1 MADQYTWEKA
11 NQAGYTTAVTQ
22 LNRKTI
28 ADGSLLND
36 YVIETFSSRDQYLID
51 NCNKVE
57 SSANSVY
64 STVNSNSAENWNNAK
79 LSGFSAFQFNDENV
93 VGAMHSLET
102 LTLNFK
108 YPFNITTATDKI
120 TIGAKNLN
128 ESYFQLAKSAGSTV
142 SYPDISNEP
151 PRGSNDGLAAL
162 FGANNVLSDN
172 LINNH
177 TPNVNTLFDNSYTYS
192 EHAVAFVN
200 SNAGNAGFS
209 FNGSTGNYHAGVGF
223 NKSNNCHGGG
233 VGINY
238 SCASSGSIAF
248 NNSQATYRA
257 LAITNST
264 ANAASLAIINSL
276 SDYRAYAAINSTAR
290 ACGAAYINSN
300 GASNGLG
307 AIYSNSQHASV
318 ALINAEAQVN
328 GFAAIYSQ
336 AYNVGIAIDRSTAT
350 NDGFAFCNSTESG
363 HSVAMNHS
371 SASNGSFAYFSSSAR
386 NGSYASHNSTAY
398 AGAAA
403 IFSSSATNGSFAVL
417 ASDASNGSIAARNS
431 FANNGCVAYNNS
443 YSRYSTLRSIAL
455 HDSINNAY
463 NGTYAAFYGPNSN
476 WSTEHNLLSYN
487 STLTSYTAQYD
498 NPPTYT
504 AINMSY
510 VGHNLV
516 SYNSTGA
523 GFGGQCVMYS
533 SLISGYVGESIAMF
547 DSTINAT
554 GKLDGQLDTEN
565 LYGLRTYDDGVKV
578 CNFHKYIAALYDS
591 HADLPQKNI
600 IENVDDIID
609 SAIILWSNSVILEP
623 YNTIN
628 KFRIFSNREEDGNVK
643 PVDVFINNH
652 SSDREYSYYNYRNV
666 LYVGV

>member
-51 NCNKVE
+51 NCNKIE

-79 LSGFSAFQFNDENV
+79 LSGFSAFQFNDKNV
-93 VGAMHSLET
+93 VGSMRSLET

-151 PRGSNDGLAAL
+151 PRGSNNGLAAL
-162 FGANNVLSDN
+162 FGANNILSDN

-177 TPNVNTLFDNSYTYS
+177 IPNVNTLFDNSYTNSY
-192 EHAVAFVN
+192 HAVAFV
-200 SNAGNAGFS
+200 SSHAGDAGFS
-209 FNGSTGNYHAGVGF
+209 FNNSVGNYHAGVGF
-223 NKSNNCHGGG
+223 NKSNNCYGGG
-233 VGINY
+233 VGINNSY
-238 SCASSGSIAF
+238 ATGCSIAF
-248 NNSQATYRA
+248 NNSQATGHT

-276 SDYRAYAAINSTAR
+276 SESMAYAAINSTAKT
-290 ACGAAYINSN
+290 CGAAYINSY
-300 GASNGLG
+300 GANNGLG
-307 AIYSNSQHASV
+307 AIYSNSKNASV
-318 ALINAEAQVN
+318 ALINSEAQSN

-336 AYNVGIAIDRSTAT
+336 VSSAGIAIDNSIAT
-350 NDGFAFCNSTESG
+350 NDGFAFCDSKEEG

-371 SASNGSFAYFSSSAR
+371 YASNGSFAYFSSSAG

-417 ASDASNGSIAARNS
+417 SSEASNGSIAARNS
-431 FANNGCVAYNNS
+431 FAKNGCVAYNNS

-455 HDSINNAY
+455 HDSINNAF
-463 NGTYAAFYGPNSN
+463 NGAYAEFYTPNN
-476 WSTEHNLLSYN
+476 WFTEHNLLSYN
-487 STLTSYTAQYD
+487 STLTSYTVQFTESPYVTGAPD
-498 NPPTYT
+498 
-504 AINMSY
+504 ASY

-516 SYNSTGA
+516 SYDSTGA

-533 SLISGYVGESIAMF
+533 SRISGYVGESIAMF
-547 DSTINAT
+547 GSTIDAT
-554 GKLDGQLDTEN
+554 GKFDKETLTTN
-565 LYGLRTYDDGVKV
+565 NAYGLRMYADGVKV
-578 CNFHKYIAALYDS
+578 CNFHKYIVALYGS
-591 HADLPQKNI
+591 NVNLPQKKT
-600 IENVDDIID
+600 IESVDDIID
-609 SAIILWSNSVILEP
+609 SAIFLWSNAVILEP

-628 KFRIFSNREEDGNVK
+628 KFRIVSNYDGDVK

-652 SSDREYSYYNYRNV
+652 SSQREYSYYNYRNV

>member
-11 NQAGYTTAVTQ
+11 NQAGYKTTVKQ

-28 ADGSLLND
+28 ADGLLLND
-36 YVIETFSSRDQYLID
+36 DVIETFSSRDQYLID

-64 STVNSNSAENWNNAK
+64 STVKNNSAENWNNAK
-79 LSGFSAFQFNDENV
+79 LSGFSAFQFNNKNI
-93 VGAMHSLET
+93 VGSMHSQET

-108 YPFNITTATDKI
+108 YPFNITTAANKI

-151 PRGSNDGLAAL
+151 PRASNNGLAAL
-162 FGANNVLSDN
+162 FGANNGLSTD
-172 LINNH
+172 LITNH
-177 TPNVNTLFDNSYTYS
+177 IPNVNTLFDNSYTDSY
-192 EHAVAFVN
+192 HAVAFVN
-200 SNAGNAGFS
+200 SNASDAGFS
-209 FNGSTGNYHAGVGF
+209 FNGSTGNYYAGVGF
-223 NKSNNCHGGG
+223 NKSNNCHDGS

-238 SCASSGSIAF
+238 SYASSGSIAF

-276 SDYRAYAAINSTAR
+276 SEYRAYAAINSTAKY
-290 ACGAAYINSN
+290 CGAAYINSY
-300 GASNGLG
+300 GAHNGLG
-307 AIYSNSQHASV
+307 AIYSNGQNASV
-318 ALINAEAQVN
+318 ALINSDAESN

-336 AYNVGIAIDRSTAT
+336 VYSAGVAIDRSTAT
-350 NDGFAFCNSTESG
+350 NDGFAFCDSKEEG

-371 SASNGSFAYFSSSAR
+371 YASNGSYSYFTSSATH
-386 NGSYASHNSTAY
+386 GSYASHNSSAY
-398 AGAAA
+398 NGAAA

-417 ASDASNGSIAARNS
+417 NSTASYGSIAAQNS
-431 FANNGCVAYNNS
+431 FANNGCIAYNNS

-463 NGTYAAFYGPNSN
+463 NGAYAAFYGQNSN

-504 AINMSY
+504 AINMTR

-547 DSTINAT
+547 DSTINST
-554 GKLDGQLDTEN
+554 GKLDGQLDAGN
-565 LYGLRTYDDGVKV
+565 LYGLRQYVDGVNV
-578 CNFHKYIAALYDS
+578 CNFHKYIVALYDS
-591 HADLPQKNI
+591 HVDLPQKNT
-600 IENVDDIID
+600 IESVDDIID
-609 SAIILWSNSVILEP
+609 SAIFLWANSVILEP

-628 KFRIFSNREEDGNVK
+628 KFRIVSNYDGDVK
-643 PVDVFINNH
+643 PADVFINNN
-652 SSDREYSYYNYRNV
+652 SSLREYSYYNHRNV

>member
-1 MADQYTWEKA
+1 MADQYNWVHADYK
-11 NQAGYTTAVTQ
+11 TTVKQ

-36 YVIETFSSRDQYLID
+36 DVIETFSSRDQYLID

-64 STVNSNSAENWNNAK
+64 NTVKNNSAENWNNAK
-79 LSGFSAFQFNDENV
+79 LSGFSAFQFNDNNV
-93 VGAMHSLET
+93 VGSMRSQET

-151 PRGSNDGLAAL
+151 PRGLNNGLAAL
-162 FGANNVLSDN
+162 FGANNSLSTN
-172 LINNH
+172 LIDNH
-177 TPNVNTLFDNSYTYS
+177 RPNVNTLFDNSYTNS

-209 FNGSTGNYHAGVGF
+209 FNNSVDNYHAGVGF

-238 SCASSGSIAF
+238 SYASSGSIAF
-248 NNSQATYRA
+248 NNSQATYHS

-264 ANAASLAIINSL
+264 AQPASLAIINSR
-276 SDYRAYAAINSTAR
+276 SEYRAYAAINSTAKS
-290 ACGAAYINSN
+290 CGAAYVNSN
-300 GASNGLG
+300 GSYNGLG
-307 AIYSNSQHASV
+307 AIYSNSKNASV
-318 ALINAEAQVN
+318 ALINSEAQAN

-336 AYNVGIAIDRSTAT
+336 VSAAGIAIDNSTAT
-350 NDGFAFCNSTESG
+350 NDGFAFCDSKEEG

-371 SASNGSFAYFSSSAR
+371 YASNGSFAYFSSSAG

-403 IFSSSATNGSFAVL
+403 IFSSSADNGSFAVL
-417 ASDASNGSIAARNS
+417 FSDASNGSIAARTS
-431 FANNGCVAYNNS
+431 FAKNGCVAYNRS

-498 NPPTYT
+498 NPPTPT
-504 AINMSY
+504 AVNMSY

-554 GKLDGQLDTEN
+554 GKLDGQLGTEN
-565 LYGLRTYDDGVKV
+565 SYGLRTYADGVNV
-578 CNFHKYIAALYDS
+578 CNFHKYIVALYGS
-591 HADLPQKNI
+591 NVNLPQKKT
-600 IENVDDIID
+600 IESVDDIID
-609 SAIILWSNSVILEP
+609 SAIFLWDNSVILEP

-628 KFRIFSNREEDGNVK
+628 KFRIVSNYDGNVK
-643 PVDVFINNH
+643 PVDVFTNNH
-652 SSDREYSYYNYRNV
+652 SSQREYSYYNYRNV
-666 LYVGV
+666 LYVGI

>member
-11 NQAGYTTAVTQ
+11 SQAGYKTTVKQ

-36 YVIETFSSRDQYLID
+36 DVIETFSSRDQYLID

-64 STVNSNSAENWNNAK
+64 NTVKNNSAENWNNDK
-79 LSGFSAFQFNDENV
+79 LSGFSAFQFNNKNV
-93 VGAMHSLET
+93 VGSMRSQET
-102 LTLNFK
+102 LTLNFE

-151 PRGSNDGLAAL
+151 PRASNNGLAAL
-162 FGANNVLSDN
+162 FGANNSLSTN

-177 TPNVNTLFDNSYTYS
+177 TPNVNTLFDNSYTTSY
-192 EHAVAFVN
+192 HAVAFVN
-200 SNAGNAGFS
+200 SNAGDAGFS

-223 NKSNNCHGGG
+223 NKSNNCHDGG

-238 SCASSGSIAF
+238 SYASSGSIAF
-248 NNSQATYRA
+248 NNSQATGHS

-276 SDYRAYAAINSTAR
+276 SEYRAYAAINSTAKR
-290 ACGAAYINSN
+290 CGAAYINSY
-300 GASNGLG
+300 GADNGLG
-307 AIYSNSQHASV
+307 AIYSNSQYASV
-318 ALINAEAQVN
+318 ALINSEAETN
-328 GFAAIYSQ
+328 GFAAIYSKVYF
-336 AYNVGIAIDRSTAT
+336 AGVAIDRSTAT
-350 NDGFAFCNSTESG
+350 NDGFAFCNSNEEG

-371 SASNGSFAYFSSSAR
+371 YAGWGSYSYFSSSAT
-386 NGSYASHNSTAY
+386 NGSYASHNSSAY
-398 AGAAA
+398 NGAAA
-403 IFSSSATNGSFAVL
+403 IFSSSATHGSFAVL
-417 ASDASNGSIAARNS
+417 LSTASNGSIATRNS
-431 FANNGCVAYNNS
+431 FANNGCVAYYNS

-463 NGTYAAFYGPNSN
+463 NGAYAAFYTPNN

-487 STLTSYTAQYD
+487 STLTSYTLQYD
-498 NPPTYT
+498 NQPVTT
-504 AINMSY
+504 GAGAMTY

-554 GKLDGQLDTEN
+554 GKLDGQLDTGN
-565 LYGLRTYDDGVKV
+565 AFGLRQYADGVNV
-578 CNFHKYIAALYDS
+578 CNFHKYIVALFGS
-591 HADLPQKNI
+591 HVDLPQKNT
-600 IENVDDIID
+600 IESVDDIID
-609 SAIILWSNSVILEP
+609 SAIFLWANSVILEP

-628 KFRIFSNREEDGNVK
+628 KFRIVSNYDGDVK
-643 PVDVFINNH
+643 PVDVFINNN
-652 SSDREYSYYNYRNV
+652 SSLREYSYYNHRNV

>member
-11 NQAGYTTAVTQ
+11 NQAGYKTTVKQ

-28 ADGSLLND
+28 ADGLLLND
-36 YVIETFSSRDQYLID
+36 DVIETFSSRDQYLID
-51 NCNKVE
+51 NCNNVE

-64 STVNSNSAENWNNAK
+64 NTVKNNSAENWNNDK
-79 LSGFSAFQFNDENV
+79 LSGFSAFQFNNKNI
-93 VGAMHSLET
+93 VGSVRSQET

-162 FGANNVLSDN
+162 FGANNRLSTN

-177 TPNVNTLFDNSYTYS
+177 IPNVNTLFDNSYTDSY
-192 EHAVAFVN
+192 HAVAFVN
-200 SNAGNAGFS
+200 SNASDAGFS

-223 NKSNNCHGGG
+223 NKSNNCHDGG

-238 SCASSGSIAF
+238 SYASSGSIAF
-248 NNSQATYRA
+248 NNSQASGHA

-276 SDYRAYAAINSTAR
+276 SEYRAYAAINSSAN
-290 ACGAAYINSN
+290 ACGAAYINST
-300 GASNGLG
+300 GAYNGLG
-307 AIYSNSQHASV
+307 VIYSNSQNASV
-318 ALINAEAQVN
+318 ALINSEAETN
-328 GFAAIYSQ
+328 GFAAIYSKVN
-336 AYNVGIAIDRSTAT
+336 NVGIAIDNSSAT
-350 NDGFAFCNSTESG
+350 NDGFAFCDSTEEG

-371 SASNGSFAYFSSSAR
+371 YAGWGSYAYFSSSAT
-386 NGSYASHNSTAY
+386 NGSYASHSSYAY
-398 AGAAA
+398 NGAAA

-417 ASDASNGSIAARNS
+417 LSTASNGSIAALSS
-431 FANNGCVAYNNS
+431 FANNGSVAYNNS
-443 YSRYSTLRSIAL
+443 YSRYSTLRSIVL
-455 HDSINNAY
+455 HNSINNAY
-463 NGTYAAFYGPNSN
+463 SGAYAAFYTPNN
-476 WSTEHNLLSYN
+476 WFTQHNLLSYN

-498 NPPTYT
+498 NPPTPT
-504 AINMSY
+504 AVNTSY

-547 DSTINAT
+547 GSTINAT
-554 GKLDGQLDTEN
+554 GKLDGQLDTVN
-565 LYGLRTYDDGVKV
+565 LYGLQQYADGVKV
-578 CNFHKYIAALYDS
+578 CNFHKYIVALYGS
-591 HADLPQKNI
+591 NVDLPQKKT
-600 IENVDDIID
+600 IESVDDIID
-609 SAIILWSNSVILEP
+609 SAIFLWANSVILEP

-628 KFRIFSNREEDGNVK
+628 KFRIVSNYDGNVK
-643 PVDVFINNH
+643 PVDVFINND
-652 SSDREYSYYNYRNV
+652 SSQREYLYYQYRNV

>member
-1 MADQYTWEKA
+1 MADQYNWD
-11 NQAGYTTAVTQ
+11 QAGYKTTVKQ

-28 ADGSLLND
+28 ADGLLLNAD
-36 YVIETFSSRDQYLID
+36 VIETFSSRDQYLID

-64 STVNSNSAENWNNAK
+64 NTVNSNSAENWNNAK
-79 LSGFSAFQFNDENV
+79 LSGFSAFQFNNKNID
-93 VGAMHSLET
+93 GSMRSQET

-120 TIGAKNLN
+120 TIGANNLN

-151 PRGSNDGLAAL
+151 PRASNNGLAAL
-162 FGANNVLSDN
+162 FGANNRLSDN

-177 TPNVNTLFDNSYTYS
+177 ISNVNTLFDNSYTDSY
-192 EHAVAFVN
+192 HAVAFVN

-233 VGINY
+233 IGINY
-238 SCASSGSIAF
+238 SYASGCSIAF
-248 NNSQATYRA
+248 NNSQATGHA

-264 ANAASLAIINSL
+264 ASAASLAIINSL
-276 SDYRAYAAINSTAR
+276 SVYRAYAAINSTAKY
-290 ACGAAYINSN
+290 CGAAYINSN

-318 ALINAEAQVN
+318 ALINSEAQVN

-371 SASNGSFAYFSSSAR
+371 YASNGSYAYFSSSAT
-386 NGSYASHNSTAY
+386 NGSYASHDSSAHN
-398 AGAAA
+398 GAAA
-403 IFSSSATNGSFAVL
+403 IFSSSADNGSFSVL
-417 ASDASNGSIAARNS
+417 FSDASNGSIAASHS
-431 FANNGCVAYNNS
+431 FSNNGCIAYNHS

-455 HDSINNAY
+455 HNSINNAY

-476 WSTEHNLLSYN
+476 WYTEHNLLSYN

-498 NPPTYT
+498 NPPTPT
-504 AINMSY
+504 AVNMTY

-516 SYNSTGA
+516 SYDSTGA
-523 GFGGQCVMYS
+523 GFGGQCVLYS

-554 GKLDGQLDTEN
+554 GKLDGQLDSGN
-565 LYGLRTYDDGVKV
+565 LFGLRTYADGVNV
-578 CNFHKYIAALYDS
+578 CNFHKYIVALYDS
-591 HADLPQKNI
+591 HVDLPQKKFI
-600 IENVDDIID
+600 ASADDIID
-609 SAIILWSNSVILEP
+609 SAIFLWSNSVILEP

-628 KFRIFSNREEDGNVK
+628 KFRIVSNYDGNVK

-652 SSDREYSYYNYRNV
+652 SSQREYSYYNHRNV

>member
-11 NQAGYTTAVTQ
+11 KQAGYKTTVKQ

-36 YVIETFSSRDQYLID
+36 DVIETFSSRDQYLID

-64 STVNSNSAENWNNAK
+64 STVKNNSAENWNNAK
-79 LSGFSAFQFNDENV
+79 LSGFSAFQFNNKNI
-93 VGAMHSLET
+93 VGSMRSQET

-108 YPFNITTATDKI
+108 YPFNIATATDKI

-128 ESYFQLAKSAGSTV
+128 KSYFQLAKSAGSTV

-151 PRGSNDGLAAL
+151 PRVSNNGLAAL
-162 FGANNVLSDN
+162 FGANNRLSDN

-177 TPNVNTLFDNSYTYS
+177 LLNVNTLFDNSYTTSY
-192 EHAVAFVN
+192 HAVAFVN

-209 FNGSTGNYHAGVGF
+209 FNNSVGNYHAGVGF
-223 NKSNNCHGGG
+223 NKSNNCYEGG

-238 SCASSGSIAF
+238 SHASNGSIAF

-276 SDYRAYAAINSTAR
+276 SERRAYAAINSTAND
-290 ACGAAYINSN
+290 CGAAYINSN
-300 GASNGLG
+300 GARNGLG
-307 AIYSNSQHASV
+307 AIYSNGQNASV
-318 ALINAEAQVN
+318 ALINSEAQSN

-336 AYNVGIAIDRSTAT
+336 VYYAGVAIDRSTAT
-350 NDGFAFCNSTESG
+350 NDGFAFCNSNEEG

-371 SASNGSFAYFSSSAR
+371 YAGWGSFAYFSSSAT
-386 NGSYASHNSTAY
+386 NGSYASHVSSAHN
-398 AGAAA
+398 GAAA

-417 ASDASNGSIAARNS
+417 LSTASNGSIAALSS
-431 FANNGCVAYNNS
+431 FANNGSVAYNNS

-463 NGTYAAFYGPNSN
+463 NGAYAEFYTPNN
-476 WSTEHNLLSYN
+476 WFTEHNLLSYN
-487 STLTSYTAQYD
+487 STLTSYTLQFTETPYVTGA
-498 NPPTYT
+498 P
-504 AINMSY
+504 AASY

-516 SYNSTGA
+516 SYDSTGA
-523 GFGGQCVMYS
+523 GFGGQCVMHS
-533 SLISGYVGESIAMF
+533 SRISGYVGESIAMF
-547 DSTINAT
+547 GSTIDAT
-554 GKLDGQLDTEN
+554 GTFDKETLTTN
-565 LYGLRTYDDGVKV
+565 NAYGLRTYADGVKV
-578 CNFHKYIAALYDS
+578 CNFHKYIVALYS
-591 HADLPQKNI
+591 SNVNLPQKKT
-600 IENVDDIID
+600 IESVDDIID
-609 SAIILWSNSVILEP
+609 SAIFLWSNSVILEP

-628 KFRIFSNREEDGNVK
+628 KFRIFSNFDGDVK

>member
-1 MADQYTWEKA
+1 MADQYTWENA
-11 NQAGYTTAVTQ
+11 SQAGYKTTVKQ

-36 YVIETFSSRDQYLID
+36 DVIETFSSRDQYLID

-64 STVNSNSAENWNNAK
+64 NTVKNNSAENWNNDK
-79 LSGFSAFQFNDENV
+79 LSGFSAFQFNNKNV
-93 VGAMHSLET
+93 VGSMRSQET

-151 PRGSNDGLAAL
+151 PRASNDGLAAL
-162 FGANNVLSDN
+162 FGANNSLSTN

-177 TPNVNTLFDNSYTYS
+177 TPNVNTLFDNSYTTSY
-192 EHAVAFVN
+192 HAVAFVN
-200 SNAGNAGFS
+200 SNAGDAGFS

-238 SCASSGSIAF
+238 SYASSGSIAF
-248 NNSQATYRA
+248 NNSQAIGHA

-276 SDYRAYAAINSTAR
+276 SEHRAYAAINSTAKR
-290 ACGAAYINSN
+290 CGAAYINSY
-300 GASNGLG
+300 GADNGLG
-307 AIYSNSQHASV
+307 AIYSNSQNASV
-318 ALINAEAQVN
+318 ALINSEAGSN
-328 GFAAIYSQ
+328 GFAAIYGQVYS
-336 AYNVGIAIDRSTAT
+336 AGVAIDRSTAT
-350 NDGFAFCNSTESG
+350 NDGFAFCDSKEEG

-371 SASNGSFAYFSSSAR
+371 YAGWGSYAYFSSSAT
-386 NGSYASHNSTAY
+386 NGSYASHDSFAH

-417 ASDASNGSIAARNS
+417 LSTASNGSIAARTS
-431 FANNGCVAYNNS
+431 FANNGCIAYNSS
-443 YSRYSTLRSIAL
+443 YSRYSTLRSIVL
-455 HDSINNAY
+455 HNSINNAY
-463 NGTYAAFYGPNSN
+463 NGAYAAVYTPNN
-476 WSTEHNLLSYN
+476 WYTEHNLLSYN
-487 STLTSYTAQYD
+487 STLTSYTAQDD
-498 NPPTYT
+498 NPPIPT
-504 AINMSY
+504 AVGDMTY

-554 GKLDGQLDTEN
+554 GKLDGQLDAVNT
-565 LYGLRTYDDGVKV
+565 YGLRTYADGVNV
-578 CNFHKYIAALYDS
+578 CNFHKYIVALYGS
-591 HADLPQKNI
+591 NVDLPQKKT
-600 IENVDDIID
+600 IESVDDIID
-609 SAIILWSNSVILEP
+609 SAIFLWANNVILEP

-628 KFRIFSNREEDGNVK
+628 KFRIVSNYDGDVK
-643 PVDVFINNH
+643 PVDVFINNN
-652 SSDREYSYYNYRNV
+652 SSLREYSYYNHRNV

>member
-1 MADQYTWEKA
+1 MADQYTWD
-11 NQAGYTTAVTQ
+11 QSGYKTTVKQ

-36 YVIETFSSRDQYLID
+36 DVIETFSSRDQYLID

-64 STVNSNSAENWNNAK
+64 NTVKNNSAENWNNDK
-79 LSGFSAFQFNDENV
+79 LSGFSAFQFNNKNV
-93 VGAMHSLET
+93 VGSMRSQET

-151 PRGSNDGLAAL
+151 PRASNNGLAAL
-162 FGANNVLSDN
+162 FGANNGLSTN

-177 TPNVNTLFDNSYTYS
+177 VPNVNTLFDNSYTNSY
-192 EHAVAFVN
+192 HAVAFVN

-238 SCASSGSIAF
+238 SYASSGSIAF
-248 NNSQATYRA
+248 NNSQATGHS

-264 ANAASLAIINSL
+264 ANAAALAIINSQ
-276 SDYRAYAAINSTAR
+276 SESRAYAAINSTAKY
-290 ACGAAYINSN
+290 CGAAYINSY
-300 GASNGLG
+300 GAYNGLG
-307 AIYSNSQHASV
+307 AIYSNGQQASV
-318 ALINAEAQVN
+318 ALINSDAQSN

-336 AYNVGIAIDRSTAT
+336 VYYAGVAIDRSTAT
-350 NDGFAFCNSTESG
+350 TDGFAFCNSNEEG

-371 SASNGSFAYFSSSAR
+371 YAGSGSFAYFSSSAT
-386 NGSYASHNSTAY
+386 NGSYASHSSYAY
-398 AGAAA
+398 NGAAA

-417 ASDASNGSIAARNS
+417 LSTASNGSIAALSS
-431 FANNGCVAYNNS
+431 FANNGSVAYNES

-455 HDSINNAY
+455 HNSINNAF
-463 NGTYAAFYGPNSN
+463 NGAYTEFYTPNN
-476 WSTEHNLLSYN
+476 WFTEHNLLGYN
-487 STLTSYTAQYD
+487 STLTSYSLQFTESPYVTGV
-498 NPPTYT
+498 NGV
-504 AINMSY
+504 SY
-510 VGHNLV
+510 AGHNLV
-516 SYNSTGA
+516 SYDSTGA

-533 SLISGYVGESIAMF
+533 SRISGYVGESIAMF
-547 DSTINAT
+547 GSTIDAT
-554 GKLDGQLDTEN
+554 GKFDKETLTTN
-565 LYGLRTYDDGVKV
+565 NAYGLRTYADGVKV
-578 CNFHKYIAALYDS
+578 CNFHKYIVALYDS
-591 HADLPQKNI
+591 HVNLPQKKT
-600 IENVDDIID
+600 IESVDDIID
-609 SAIILWSNSVILEP
+609 SAIFLWANSVILEP

-628 KFRIFSNREEDGNVK
+628 KFRIVSNYDGDVK
-643 PVDVFINNH
+643 PVDVFINNNN
-652 SSDREYSYYNYRNV
+652 SQREHLYYEYRNV

>member
-151 PRGSNDGLAAL
+151 PRGSNNGLAAL

-177 TPNVNTLFDNSYTYS
+177 VTNVNTLFDNSYTDSY
-192 EHAVAFVN
+192 HAVAFVN
-200 SNAGNAGFS
+200 SNAGDAGFS
-209 FNGSTGNYHAGVGF
+209 FNNSSGNYNAGVGF
-223 NKSNNCHGGG
+223 NKSNNCHDGS

-238 SCASSGSIAF
+238 SYAFNGSIAF
-248 NNSQATYRA
+248 NKSQATGHA

-276 SDYRAYAAINSTAR
+276 SDYRAYAAINSTAKY
-290 ACGAAYINSN
+290 CGAAYINSN

-417 ASDASNGSIAARNS
+417 LSTASNGSIAAQNS
-431 FANNGCVAYNNS
+431 FANNGCIAYNRS

-455 HDSINNAY
+455 HDSINNAF
-463 NGTYAAFYGPNSN
+463 NGAYTEFYTPNN
-476 WSTEHNLLSYN
+476 WFTEHNLLSYN
-487 STLTSYTAQYD
+487 STLTSYTLQFTETPYVTGA
-498 NPPTYT
+498 P
-504 AINMSY
+504 AASY

-516 SYNSTGA
+516 SYDSTGA

-533 SLISGYVGESIAMF
+533 SRISGYVGESIAMF
-547 DSTINAT
+547 GSTIDAT
-554 GKLDGQLDTEN
+554 GTFDKETLTTN
-565 LYGLRTYDDGVKV
+565 NAYGLRTYADGAKV
-578 CNFHKYIAALYDS
+578 CNFHKYIVALYGS
-591 HADLPQKNI
+591 NVNLPQEKT
-600 IENVDDIID
+600 IESVDDIID
-609 SAIILWSNSVILEP
+609 SAIFLWSNSVILEP

-628 KFRIFSNREEDGNVK
+628 KFRIVSNFDGDVK

-666 LYVGV
+666 LYVGI